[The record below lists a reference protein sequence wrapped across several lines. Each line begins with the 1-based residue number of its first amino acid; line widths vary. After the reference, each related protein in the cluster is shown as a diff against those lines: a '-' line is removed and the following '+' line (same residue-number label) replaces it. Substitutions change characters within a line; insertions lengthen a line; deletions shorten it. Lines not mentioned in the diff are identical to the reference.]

1 MMPGV
6 AHFRTALAGLM
17 LFAGAMTPCPVGAAS
32 PAGGLGQ
39 LPGPDVLYAAPAAAP
54 QLENA
59 GIWRAEP
66 ILVSGASAYRRGEF
80 LYQDFLYD
88 DLGAGDAYRYPDD
101 PRYGGNAADLVELRI
116 RPLAGETAFRLTY
129 NTMVDPT
136 AVGTT
141 IGLGGA
147 ATAMPMPHGANARM
161 PAEVFVTVHG
171 FEADA
176 VDAEAGVTVA
186 TGLPV
191 AVDPARRQV
200 EVRVPTS
207 VFDPQGRQGVRIGA
221 ATGPWSGPAYV
232 PQSAAAFFN
241 VAFRQSET
249 AGAWRSGAQAAA
261 LASGDLSGFA
271 AHVDFAKLAAERD
284 DESGVPSTGFQAR
297 IFVSAHE
304 ERQGRGDAV
313 SRKPGCPAPCVLQY
327 SGRLQPYGLYVPAG
341 PTPAGGYGL
350 TIDLHGCG
358 QTYAVGLGSRRQQQL
373 GERGAGDIVLTPE
386 ARGDCYWYYGRAAAD
401 VFEAWADV
409 ARRYPLDPD
418 RTNIVGSSMGGY
430 GALKLAAAY
439 PDLFARA
446 GGVAP
451 CPGAGIEWTGTRLPG
466 GRSRALSPMLSA
478 LRNVPVMSWLSTGDQ
493 TCRYGA
499 QVAMLGRL
507 SALGYRFSTLT
518 FDGLDHNSIATAA
531 MSDAQ
536 PLADFL
542 GTARVQRDPVR
553 VTYVLNPA
561 VSEPEFG
568 LRADHAYWL
577 SGIAAARPSTTG
589 RIDVDTSRG
598 VAPPVAPVSG
608 SGALDNG
615 RNFVATAR
623 LDPDPLPAGSGGRL
637 RVTARGIGAATV
649 DASRA
654 RTGCRPGV
662 GFATV
667 ARLELRLAGCNRT
680 YVGRTVCHA
689 KPVFTAVVRAPRG
702 DRAERRSVTVRGERS
717 TVTTDRVRIDLRR
730 TPDAVARVR
739 IASVDRNG
747 RTWVRLTAH
756 RFCPGA

>member
-1 MMPGV
+1 M
-6 AHFRTALAGLM
+6 ARFRPALAGLM
-17 LFAGAMTPCPVGAAS
+17 LLAGATPCPVGAAS
-32 PAGGLGQ
+32 PAGGPGQ
-39 LPGPDVLYAAPAAAP
+39 RPGPDVLYAAPAAAP
-54 QLENA
+54 QFENA

-66 ILVSGASAYRRGEF
+66 ILVAGASAYRRGEF

-88 DLGAGDAYRYPDD
+88 DLGAGDAYRYPND
-101 PRYGGNAADLVELRI
+101 PRYAGNAADLVELRI
-116 RPLAGETAFRLTY
+116 KPLAGETAFRLTY
-129 NTMVDPT
+129 NTMVDPM

-176 VDAEAGVTVA
+176 VDAAAGVTVA

-207 VFDPQGRQGVRIGA
+207 VFSPHGRQGVRIGA
-221 ATGPWSGPAYV
+221 ATGPWSGLAYV
-232 PQSAAAFFN
+232 PQSAASFFN

-249 AGAWRSGAQAAA
+249 AGAWRSAAQAAA

-271 AHVDFAKLAAERD
+271 AHVDFAKLAAEED
-284 DESGVPSTGFQAR
+284 DESGVPSTGFQGR
-297 IFVSAHE
+297 IFASAHE

-313 SRKPGCPAPCVLQY
+313 SRKPGCPAPCILQY
-327 SGRLQPYGLYVPAG
+327 PGRLQPYGLYVPPG
-341 PTPAGGYGL
+341 PPPAGGYGL

-358 QTYAVGLGSRRQQQL
+358 QTYAIGLGSRRQQQL
-373 GERGAGDIVLTPE
+373 GARGAGDIVLTPE

-409 ARRYPLDPD
+409 ARRYRLDPD
-418 RTNIVGSSMGGY
+418 RTSIVGSSMGGY

-466 GRSRALSPMLSA
+466 GRARALGPMLPG
-478 LRNVPVMSWLSTGDQ
+478 LRNVPVMSWLATGDQ
-493 TCRYGA
+493 TCRYRA
-499 QVAMLGRL
+499 QVATLSRL
-507 SALGYRFSTLT
+507 AALGYRFSTLT
-518 FDGLDHNSIATAA
+518 FDGPDHNGLATAA
-531 MSDAQ
+531 LSDAQ

-542 GTARVQRDPVR
+542 GTARVVRDPAR

-577 SGIAAARPSTTG
+577 SGIAAARPSTMG
-589 RIDVDTSRG
+589 NIDVDTG
-598 VAPPVAPVSG
+598 VREAFLATPVNS
-608 SGALDNG
+608 SGALANG
-615 RNFVATAR
+615 LAFTSSAR
-623 LDPDPLPAGSGGRL
+623 LEDPYPMDAGERM
-637 RVTARGIGAATV
+637 RVTARGVGAATV
-649 DASRA
+649 DAARA
-654 RTGCRPGV
+654 RTGCRPAV
-662 GFATV
+662 SFATDE
-667 ARLELRLAGCNRT
+667 RLELRLAGCNRT

-689 KPVFTAVVRAPRG
+689 RPIFAAVARAPRS
-702 DRAERRSVTVRGERS
+702 DVAERRTLVVGGKRSMLLGNRVRVDLRS
-717 TVTTDRVRIDLRR
+717 T
-730 TPDAVARVR
+730 PNAVARVR
-739 IASVDRNG
+739 VASIDPNG
-747 RTWVRLTAH
+747 RSWVRLTAH
-756 RFCPGA
+756 RFCAGS